1 MTLPE
6 HPLSLD
12 DIKAALRRLRDEQTP
27 TQREAAAAL
36 LLSARFLSEVEYLTE
51 ARGMTRRALAK
62 ALGTSP
68 SYITQLY
75 QGDRLLNLTM
85 AAKLER
91 VLGMKFQVK
100 AVSPVAAAPAVAHPI
115 QSHQLPRALSGR
127 QFAHEQSET
136 GGQLAASYVLPE
148 TTDALAYAALS

>member
-1 MTLPE
+1 MTEQELA
-6 HPLSLD
+6 
-12 DIKAALRRLRDEQTP
+12 DIKAAMLRLQAPLPLPEQDD
-27 TQREAAAAL
+27 AAAA
-36 LLSARFLSEVEYLTE
+36 LLSARFLSEVLHLTK
-51 ARGMTRRALAK
+51 ARGMTRRALAT
-62 ALGTSP
+62 ALDTSP

-100 AVSPVAAAPAVAHPI
+100 AVSPVAAAPALAHPI
-115 QSHQLPRALSGR
+115 QSHQLPRALSGW

-148 TTDALAYAALS
+148 TTDALAYATLS

>member
-1 MTLPE
+1 MTEQELA
-6 HPLSLD
+6 
-12 DIKAALRRLRDEQTP
+12 DIKAAMLRLQAPLPLPEQDD
-27 TQREAAAAL
+27 AAAA
-36 LLSARFLSEVEYLTE
+36 LLSARFLSEVLHLTK
-51 ARGMTRRALAK
+51 ARGLTRRALAK
-62 ALGTSP
+62 ALDTSP

-100 AVSPVAAAPAVAHPI
+100 AMSPVAAAPAVAHPI

-127 QFAHEQSET
+127 QFVHEQSET
-136 GGQLAASYVLPE
+136 GGQHASSYVLPE
-148 TTDALAYAALS
+148 TTDALAYASLS